1 MFSMKESKVV
11 VIQWFITYGLNIS
24 LHHYTEKYNRYVEA
38 VGGKIGSGACAQQ
51 KRENK
56 LDEISDDTKLIA
68 YLSTHDGDTW
78 QGDWLFHVIKD
89 IVRNNPSHALLIHY
103 S

>member
-1 MFSMKESKVV
+1 M
-11 VIQWFITYGLNIS
+11 
-24 LHHYTEKYNRYVEA
+24 EA

-78 QGDWLFHVIKD
+78 QGKDWLFHVIKD